1 MCYGYEGY
9 FRDQEESTRRHQQLE
24 LLERLAQERRDRQ
37 ERETLRAA
45 QEAELERLAQTLKPD
60 KVVTRR

>member
-9 FRDQEESTRRHQQLE
+9 FRDREESTRRRRQLE
-24 LLERLAQERRDRQ
+24 LLERLVQERERH

-45 QEAELERLAQTLKPD
+45 QEAELERLAQSLKPD

>member
-9 FRDQEESTRRHQQLE
+9 FRDREESTRRRQQLE
-24 LLERLAQERRDRQ
+24 LLERLVHERERQ

-45 QEAELERLAQTLKPD
+45 QEAELDRLAQTLKPD